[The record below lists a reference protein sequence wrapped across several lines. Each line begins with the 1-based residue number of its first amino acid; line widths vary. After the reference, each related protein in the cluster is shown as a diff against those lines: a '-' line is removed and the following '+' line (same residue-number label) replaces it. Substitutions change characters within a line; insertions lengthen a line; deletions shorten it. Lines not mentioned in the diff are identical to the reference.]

1 MTRGPA
7 VEDTFGIG
15 LDPFTTPA
23 ATHALGDA
31 PQRVRVVV
39 EGTVQSV
46 SRVHWA
52 GGPATEVTLGDPTG
66 TIVLVFFGD
75 RGVAGVEPGRRLV
88 AAGAVGT
95 HRGDR
100 VILSPQ
106 LWLIPVPVHRTE
118 PAPEPAR
125 THGTLVPSLVSF

>member
-15 LDPFTTPA
+15 LDPFTMPV

-31 PQRVRVVV
+31 PQRARVVV
-39 EGTVQSV
+39 EGTVRSV
-46 SRVHWA
+46 ERVCWA
-52 GGPATEVTLGDPTG
+52 GGPAIEVTLGDATG
-66 TIVLVFFGD
+66 TLVLVFFGD
-75 RGVAGVEPGRRLV
+75 RGVAGVDPGRRLL
-88 AAGAVGT
+88 AAGAVGA

-106 LWLIPVPVHRTE
+106 LWLIPVPAHE
-118 PAPEPAR
+118 PAPAR
-125 THGTLVPSLVSF
+125 THDTMVPALVSF